1 MPSSLCGL
9 CAILA
14 QFPETSALPLTPTPA
29 GTSQSSVLAR
39 PDFEN
44 RIARIP
50 LNGSKFN
57 LVSFFF
63 FQTQMVARPVGH
75 TFTLLLAVTRDSL
88 LPPEWTQDRR
98 YAGCWASRVSPGP
111 FWCTRGDVES

>member
-44 RIARIP
+44 CIARIP

-63 FQTQMVARPVGH
+63 FPDTDGSKAGGTYFH
-75 TFTLLLAVTRDSL
+75 
-88 LPPEWTQDRR
+88 PPL
-98 YAGCWASRVSPGP
+98 GCDQRFITSS
-111 FWCTRGDVES
+111 

>member
-1 MPSSLCGL
+1 M
-9 CAILA
+9 LA
-14 QFPETSALPLTPTPA
+14 QFPEASALPLTPTPA

-39 PDFEN
+39 LDFEN

-63 FQTQMVARPVGH
+63 PDTGGSKTGGTHFH
-75 TFTLLLAVTRDSL
+75 LLLAVTRGSF
-88 LPPEWTQDRR
+88 LPSEWTQDRR
-98 YAGCWASRVSPGP
+98 YAGC
-111 FWCTRGDVES
+111 